1 MLRRLSLFLFRRSF
15 VFFLL
20 AVIGCSAQAP
30 SSNLDRRIERQIRSH
45 FNIPASV
52 DIAIGDPKPSSEFPD
67 YKSLSVTFSQGQ
79 QQQTQEFL
87 LAKDGNT
94 LVRLTKL
101 DISKD
106 PYSELMKKIDMNGRP
121 TRGAKDA
128 KVTIVNYDDFECPF
142 CARMYSSLLHEV
154 LPSYGDKVKLVMK
167 DFPLTEIHPWAIRA
181 AVNANCLA
189 AQNQDAYWA
198 FSDYV
203 HANQQLVTTGGNA
216 SPAAAATRASLQ
228 QQQDYLDRLAEE
240 QAQKHQLQMDPL
252 KACLH
257 AQAKTAVQA
266 SMREGTELGV
276 EATPTLFVNGEKVDG
291 AVPAAQLRA
300 MIDRALRDAG
310 ESVPSQPSQQSTPA
324 AQ

>member
-1 MLRRLSLFLFRRSF
+1 
-15 VFFLL
+15 
-20 AVIGCSAQAP
+20 
-30 SSNLDRRIERQIRSH
+30 
-45 FNIPASV
+45 
-52 DIAIGDPKPSSEFPD
+52 
-67 YKSLSVTFSQGQ
+67 LSVTFSQGQ

-87 LAKDGNT
+87 LAKDGKT

-106 PYSELMKKIDMNGRP
+106 PYSELMKKIDMEGRP
-121 TRGAKDA
+121 TRGAQNA

-142 CARMYSSLLHEV
+142 CARMYSALMDEV
-154 LPSYGDKVKLVMK
+154 LPSYGDKVKLVVK

-189 AQNQDAYWA
+189 AQSGDAYWA

-203 HANQQLVTTGGNA
+203 HGNQQVVSSGGNA
-216 SPAAAATRASLQ
+216 SPSGGAAKASLQ
-228 QQQDYLDRLAEE
+228 QQQSYLDHLAEE
-240 QAQKHQLQMDPL
+240 QAQKHQLQMAPL
-252 KACLH
+252 KACLQ
-257 AQAKTAVQA
+257 AQSKTAVQA
-266 SMREGTELGV
+266 SIDEGRQLGV

-291 AVPAAQLRA
+291 AVPTAQLRA

-310 ESVPSQPSQQSTPA
+310 ENVPSQAQQSAPA